1 MFWDPP
7 PKKWGHPSHGI
18 FFYITGF
25 WDCER
30 RSINLAKPQ
39 RESSDF
45 LHGHKLLTWPNTDFF
60 SRKKKE
66 KIPSLANTSVKGIM
80 AHSASRDPQEWGTE
94 TLGASPCAIYENLT
108 GWVIRDDYSGHQM
121 LGNNRFSGGNADV
134 TVVDFLM
141 ILLPGFTFLISRC
154 ELGDRRSQ
162 GACRPQANHKKGETP
177 AKVRCRKTEHRM
189 AVSSPPTLMLIFCF
203 YTDLCPPYS
212 TGPISNFTT
221 FLTLTYPHLCV
232 ITEVFLNK

>member
-1 MFWDPP
+1 MATNCWLGQTL
-7 PKKWGHPSHGI
+7 W
-18 FFYITGF
+18 
-25 WDCER
+25 
-30 RSINLAKPQ
+30 
-39 RESSDF
+39 
-45 LHGHKLLTWPNTDFF
+45 FF

-141 ILLPGFTFLISRC
+141 ILLPGFTFLISQC

-189 AVSSPPTLMLIFCF
+189 AVSSPPTVMLIFCF